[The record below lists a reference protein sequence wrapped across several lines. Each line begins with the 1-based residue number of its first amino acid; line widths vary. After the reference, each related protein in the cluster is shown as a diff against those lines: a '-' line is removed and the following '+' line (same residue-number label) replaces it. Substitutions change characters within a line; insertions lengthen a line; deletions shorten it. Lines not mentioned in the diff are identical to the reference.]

1 MYGRTQRV
9 DTSMNNP
16 QYAQFWNE
24 QQRIKND
31 ILKQQAEG
39 DKAYLDYRKKERAD
53 NLTRDAREAQY
64 EKESAEFWK
73 GKRLASKNR
82 WDDFGSEFGIGFKDA
97 ANTIGKPFL
106 KYSAKA
112 ASFIPHP
119 AAQAYSKAADQVSGV
134 VDKLM

>member
-39 DKAYLDYRKKERAD
+39 DKAYLDYRRKERAD

-64 EKESAEFWK
+64 EKE
-73 GKRLASKNR
+73 ASEWRAKNI
-82 WDDFGSEFGIGFKDA
+82 DPNLTGNFFKDFGYGFKGA

-112 ASFIPHP
+112 ASFIPHSG
-119 AAQAYSKAADQVSGV
+119 AQAYSKVADQVSGV